1 MKNITRIGK
10 IYLKISIVELDSRLR
25 GNDTRGAGMAE
36 QAGLAQEGWEWRT
49 GQLISDKDYL

>member
-1 MKNITRIGK
+1 MT
-10 IYLKISIVELDSRLR
+10 
-25 GNDTRGAGMAE
+25 E